1 LQPTHPKQ
9 FHADFLCLVPE
20 PHTAA
25 WELDINQNMA
35 SLGGYLPAP
44 GSAVWRRDRSSSEPG
59 SHREGTRVRHVV
71 IRGAEIREK
80 PSPHVVSLHS
90 VTGVWGGPFS
100 LRLGTRISIARCSP
114 HEALDKSPFMK
125 T

>member
-1 LQPTHPKQ
+1 
-9 FHADFLCLVPE
+9 
-20 PHTAA
+20 
-25 WELDINQNMA
+25 MA

-90 VTGVWGGPFS
+90 VTRGCGW
-100 LRLGTRISIARCSP
+100 
-114 HEALDKSPFMK
+114 ALLFETGNKNLERPMFPS
-125 T
+125 